1 MVGEKVYIVKIM
13 KAVTATESDRWV
25 RKVVEDDIEVSANTI
40 SEDDE
45 YLTFYDKWG
54 DVSGRFRKDA
64 IVGFYYK
71 R

>member
-13 KAVTATESDRWV
+13 KTVTATESDRWV